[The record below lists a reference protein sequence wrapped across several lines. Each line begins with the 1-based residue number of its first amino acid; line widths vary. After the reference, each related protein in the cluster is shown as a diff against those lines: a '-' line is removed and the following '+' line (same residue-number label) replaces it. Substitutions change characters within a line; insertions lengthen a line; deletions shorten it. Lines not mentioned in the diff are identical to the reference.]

1 MQSDGSVKAK
11 EDIAKGH
18 TGGLEPEGMQA
29 QGETLM
35 DLTERYQGE
44 ESCEKKA
51 FGKEVPLKALPVRPA
66 KGPAAQKVYERAHTY
81 GSARDI

>member
-1 MQSDGSVKAK
+1 MQSDGPGKTEK
-11 EDIAKGH
+11 DIAKGH

-44 ESCEKKA
+44 ESCEERLLGKK
-51 FGKEVPLKALPVRPA
+51 FP
-66 KGPAAQKVYERAHTY
+66 
-81 GSARDI
+81 

>member
-1 MQSDGSVKAK
+1 MQSDASVTAR

-44 ESCEKKA
+44 ESCEERLLGKKS
-51 FGKEVPLKALPVRPA
+51 PLKALPVRPA
-66 KGPAAQKVYERAHTY
+66 KGPAAQKVYGYAHTY

>member
-1 MQSDGSVKAK
+1 MQSDASVTAR

-44 ESCEKKA
+44 ESCEKRLL
-51 FGKEVPLKALPVRPA
+51 GKKFP
-66 KGPAAQKVYERAHTY
+66 
-81 GSARDI
+81 

>member
-1 MQSDGSVKAK
+1 MQGDASGKTE

-44 ESCEKKA
+44 ESCEKG
-51 FGKEVPLKALPVRPA
+51 FWERSSPETLPARHA

-81 GSARDI
+81 GSARDT

>member
-1 MQSDGSVKAK
+1 MQSDASVKAEK
-11 EDIAKGH
+11 DIAKGH

-29 QGETLM
+29 QEEMLM

-51 FGKEVPLKALPVRPA
+51 FGKEVPPEALPARPA
-66 KGPAAQKVYERAHTY
+66 KGPATQKVYGHAHTY

>member
-1 MQSDGSVKAK
+1 MQSDGSGKTEK
-11 EDIAKGH
+11 DIAKGH

-44 ESCEKKA
+44 ESCEKG
-51 FGKEVPLKALPVRPA
+51 FW
-66 KGPAAQKVYERAHTY
+66 ER
-81 GSARDI
+81 SSP

>member
-1 MQSDGSVKAK
+1 MQSDRSVKAK

-35 DLTERYQGE
+35 NLTERYQGE
-44 ESCEKKA
+44 ESCEKRLL
-51 FGKEVPLKALPVRPA
+51 GKKSP
-66 KGPAAQKVYERAHTY
+66 
-81 GSARDI
+81 

>member
-1 MQSDGSVKAK
+1 MQSDASGKAE

-44 ESCEKKA
+44 ESYEKG
-51 FGKEVPLKALPVRPA
+51 FWERSSPEALPVRPA
-66 KGPAAQKVYERAHTY
+66 KGPATQKVYGHAHTY
-81 GSARDI
+81 STARDI

>member
-1 MQSDGSVKAK
+1 MQSDTSVKAEK
-11 EDIAKGH
+11 DIAKGH

-29 QGETLM
+29 QEEMLM

-44 ESCEKKA
+44 ESYEKG
-51 FGKEVPLKALPVRPA
+51 FWERSPPEALPVRPA
-66 KGPAAQKVYERAHTY
+66 KGPAAQKVHGHAHTY